1 MRFLLLLLAVLFA
14 LPAHAESRL
23 KLVADRPVII
33 VVNLVPHP
41 VGDTAPVMLTLE
53 KGKEGTQR
61 ITVRNLAGQEM
72 YQGTVVVP
80 EGMVVTVAWRDRQ
93 LEVVERA
100 QLKTSDAFNSGKGA
114 PKQAAGHRRL
124 DAIAAG
130 AEEHNGDLLALA
142 ASDVP
147 TYAGDDTGLGVI
159 PNESTAPAVA
169 EISQGDGSSGATGAN
184 DADVEHK
191 VLAGGD
197 AADAAVI
204 ELVPRSQSWANVWV
218 GGEKVWEYRGKGDV
232 LELRLG
238 AGSHAVAVKDFRDR
252 DSWGTGTLVV
262 SPGQRAAIHFSM
274 SQAPEVVGGTWTPDP

>member
-1 MRFLLLLLAVLFA
+1 MRLLLLLIAALAA

-23 KLVADRPVII
+23 KLTADRPVII
-33 VVNLVPHP
+33 VVNLIPHP
-41 VGDTAPVMLTLE
+41 VGDTAPVMLELD

-80 EGMVVTVAWRDRQ
+80 AGMVVTVAWKDRQ
-93 LEVVERA
+93 LQVVERA
-100 QLKTSDAFNSGKGA
+100 QLKTSEAFNSGKGA
-114 PKQAAGHRRL
+114 PRTAAGHKRL
-124 DAIAAG
+124 DAIAA
-130 AEEHNGDLLALA
+130 AEEQHSDLLALA

-147 TYAGDDTGLGVI
+147 TLSAASDTGLGVI
-159 PNESTAPAVA
+159 PNESTAPAAV
-169 EISQGDGSSGATGAN
+169 EVSPGDGSSGATGAN
-184 DADVEHK
+184 DQDVERK

-197 AADAAVI
+197 AAGAAVI

-232 LELRLG
+232 LELRL
-238 AGSHAVAVKDFRDR
+238 APGSHAVAVKDFRDR

-262 SPGQRAAIHFSM
+262 TAGERAAVHFSM
-274 SQAPEVVGGTWTPDP
+274 SQAPEVVGGTWTPDR